1 MSSYFST
8 THLFS
13 VTYEFVL
20 SLVEKS
26 PFRDTECAFRTLEWP
41 FRITEWRFCITERR
55 FFLWFDDFSCLY
67 GFCSLSKK
75 RKRAYQ

>member
-8 THLFS
+8 THLFF

-26 PFRDTECAFRTLEWP
+26 PFRDTECAFRTLEWR
-41 FRITEWRFCITERR
+41 FRITERR